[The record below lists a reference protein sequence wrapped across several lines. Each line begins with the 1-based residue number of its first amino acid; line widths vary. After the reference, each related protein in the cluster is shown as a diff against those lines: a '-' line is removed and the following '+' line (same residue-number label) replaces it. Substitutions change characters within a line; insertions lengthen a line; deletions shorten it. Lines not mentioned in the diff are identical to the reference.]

1 MKRKLSGLVIGAL
14 AVSVAIPVGF
24 GQEDRSVRTIDPE
37 QLHVLSE
44 QSAREA
50 VAVRARFGDASSPIN
65 AATSALPVWTYQV
78 TAAQNRQRYTGLIVG
93 QSPTS
98 STKTTTTVPVV
109 LIPVV
114 LKITQGGVTYTF
126 SPTST
131 DSGCL
136 GSLNA
141 FSLMRQSPLFNNA
154 SFTFNGVNVGT
165 TQYADAVLRGEFWH
179 YLGSASSPYH
189 LRLSLSTAPALTI
202 SVNAGTR
209 GNTTAE
215 VINLSGPQCGTNTL
229 TNPHGKLAVVNINTI
244 DGLLQSY
251 ANANGLNA
259 SQFPFFVTYNAV
271 ASIGAANNPNNC
283 CVLGYHSALGNP
295 GQTYGIAEFEG
306 RNQTAFPGVSDVA
319 AASHEINEWVND
331 PNAVNPTPPWG
342 NLGQVSGCQGN
353 FEDGDPLTGTLIP
366 TVTMPNGFT
375 YHLQELAYFSWF
387 YGGTSLGTGGKYSN
401 HGTFAGAAKLCPPGG
416 TN

>member
-1 MKRKLSGLVIGAL
+1 M
-14 AVSVAIPVGF
+14 
-24 GQEDRSVRTIDPE
+24 
-37 QLHVLSE
+37 
-44 QSAREA
+44 
-50 VAVRARFGDASSPIN
+50 
-65 AATSALPVWTYQV
+65 
-78 TAAQNRQRYTGLIVG
+78 
-93 QSPTS
+93 
-98 STKTTTTVPVV
+98 
-109 LIPVV
+109 V

-126 SPTST
+126 NPGST

-189 LRLSLSTAPALTI
+189 LHLSLSTATALTI
-202 SVNAGTR
+202 SVNAGTS

-215 VINLSGPQCGTNTL
+215 VFNVSGPQCGTNAT

-244 DGLLQSY
+244 DSLLKNYIS
-251 ANANGLNA
+251 ANGLNA

-271 ASIGAANNPNNC
+271 MSEGAANNTSNC

-306 RNQTAFPGVSDVA
+306 RNQTAFSGVSDVA

-331 PNAVNPTPPWG
+331 PNAANLTPRWG
-342 NLGQVSGCQGN
+342 NIGQVSGCQSN
-353 FEDGDPLTGTLIP
+353 FEDGDPLSGTLIP
-366 TVTMPNGFT
+366 GVTMSNGFT
-375 YHLQELAYFSWF
+375 YHLQEIAYFSWF
-387 YGGTSLGTGGKYSN
+387 YGGTSLGTGGRYSN
-401 HGTFAGAAKLCPPGG
+401 HGTFRGAARLCPPGG